1 MPRSDDVHQSQQMAG
16 LDMVQALPFIKE
28 GRLRALMQGAM
39 TNEARLELVE
49 NIGGSRMTA
58 MQLELE
64 DVPMP
69 GR

>member
-1 MPRSDDVHQSQQMAG
+1 
-16 LDMVQALPFIKE
+16 
-28 GRLRALMQGAM
+28 MQGAM

-49 NIGGSRMTA
+49 NIGGSRMTT

-64 DVPMP
+64 GVPMP